1 MQKAGMMQNDVD
13 KGGNDMVVIGLTGGS
28 GSGKSTI
35 ASLMEQRG
43 IYVIDADKVG
53 RFVVEKG
60 RPALKEIV
68 EEFGEDV
75 LFENGELDRK
85 KLASIV
91 FTDREQ
97 LLKLNRITHKYI
109 TEIVK
114 EELAANKGMIC
125 AIDAAVLK
133 ESGIIDMCDHVIAVI
148 ADKDVRV
155 KRIMA
160 RDGISEKAANDRIN
174 SQEPDAKYVQ
184 YADFVINNSG
194 DVALEVLLDD
204 ILSEIGG
211 EFISER

>member
-1 MQKAGMMQNDVD
+1 
-13 KGGNDMVVIGLTGGS
+13 MVVIGLTGGS

-35 ASLMEQRG
+35 AALMEQRG
-43 IYVIDADKVG
+43 IHVIDADKIG

-60 RPALKEIV
+60 RPALDEIV
-68 EEFGEDV
+68 EEFGKEV
-75 LFENGELDRK
+75 LFENGDLDRK

-91 FTDREQ
+91 FTDKES
-97 LLKLNRITHKYI
+97 LLKLNKITHKYI
-109 TEIVK
+109 TEIIK
-114 EELAANKGMIC
+114 EELAANKDNMC

-160 RDGISEKAANDRIN
+160 RDGISEQAATDRIN
-174 SQEPDAKYVQ
+174 SQDPDAKYIQ

-194 DVALEVLLDD
+194 DVSLESLLED
-204 ILSEIGG
+204 ILHEIGG
-211 EFISER
+211 FIQSER